1 MTEKITDIDIAEELV
16 ADLLSNQKSIIIYND
31 DVNSFEH
38 VIECLVK
45 YCGHDKFQAEQCA
58 VTSQPDFGD
67 VYIHYKG
74 KYAVKSGSIIKLLPI
89 CKALLENNLLSKIE

>member
-16 ADLLSNQKSIIIYND
+16 ADLLSDQKSIIIYND

-58 VTSQPDFGD
+58 LT
-67 VYIHYKG
+67 IHYKG
-74 KYAVKSGSIIKLLPI
+74 KYAVKSGSMIKLLPI
-89 CKALLENNLLSKIE
+89 CKALLENNLISKIE